1 MANYI
6 VTGAAGFIG
15 SSLAQKL
22 IGEGHYV
29 VTIDNLST
37 GFKENI
43 PDGVDFIQGDC
54 GDAFIYE
61 KLPNKKYEAIFH
73 IAGQSSGEISFD
85 DPIYDI
91 RTNAESTLLLL
102 KYALK
107 NQCQRFIYAGTMS
120 VYGIKSDH
128 AVSEEEDCTPQS
140 FYGVAKL
147 ASEHYMRIYQQYGI
161 NSTSL
166 RLFNVYGPGQNMS
179 NLRQGMVSIF
189 MAQMIKNNH
198 VHIKGSKSRFR
209 DFVYIDDVVESFVRC
224 LTRQQTWG
232 ESINIAAGR
241 KTTVNELIGIMLAE
255 YNKKVTIDFLGSTKG
270 DIHGIWACTKKMKD
284 MLGIEDVTKLEDGLN
299 KMLLW
304 SSKAKR
310 N

>member
-15 SSLAQKL
+15 GALAKRL
-22 IGEGHYV
+22 INEGHYV

-37 GFKENI
+37 GLEENI
-43 PDGVDFIQGDC
+43 PDGVDFIHGDC
-54 GDAFIYE
+54 ADAIIVE
-61 KLPNKKYEAIFH
+61 QLPDKKYEAILH

-107 NQCQRFIYAGTMS
+107 KQCQRFIYAGTMS
-120 VYGIKSDH
+120 VYGIKPDH
-128 AVSEEEDCTPQS
+128 AVSEEEGCMPQS

-147 ASEHYMRIYQQYGI
+147 ASEHYMRIYQHYGI

-166 RLFNVYGPGQNMS
+166 RLFNVYGPGQNML

-189 MAQMIKNNH
+189 MAQMIENNH

-209 DFVYIDDVVESFVRC
+209 DFVYIDDVVESFIQC
-224 LTRQQTWG
+224 LTRQKTWG
-232 ESINIAAGR
+232 QNINIAAGR
-241 KTTVNELIGIMLAE
+241 KTTISELMDIILNE
-255 YNKKVTIDFLGSTKG
+255 YNKEVTIEYSGSTEG
-270 DIHGIWACTKKMKD
+270 DIHGIWANIDKMQSVFG
-284 MLGIEDVTKLEDGLN
+284 LPNITKLEDGVK
-299 KMLLW
+299 KMLSW
-304 SSKAKR
+304 ASNIKGK
-310 N
+310 

>member
-15 SSLAQKL
+15 GAVTRKL
-22 IGEGHYV
+22 ISDRHYV

-37 GFKENI
+37 GFKDNI
-43 PDGVDFIQGDC
+43 PIGVDFIQGDC
-54 GDAFIYE
+54 GDAAVYE
-61 KLPNKKYEAIFH
+61 KLPKKKYEAIFH

-107 NQCQRFIYAGTMS
+107 NRCQRFIYASTMS
-120 VYGIKSDH
+120 VYGIKSDS
-128 AVSEEEDCTPQS
+128 AVTEEEVCEPES

-166 RLFNVYGPGQNMS
+166 RLFNVYGPGQNML

-189 MAQMIKNNH
+189 MAQMIHDRH
-198 VHIKGSKSRFR
+198 VIIKGSESRFR
-209 DFVYIDDVVESFVRC
+209 DFVYIDDVVDAFIRC
-224 LTRQQTWG
+224 LTRQKTWG
-232 ESINIAAGR
+232 QKINIAAGR
-241 KTTVNELIGIMLAE
+241 KTTIRGLMKIMLNAFKQE
-255 YNKKVTIDFLGSTKG
+255 VTIESIGSTDG
-270 DIHGIWACTKKMKD
+270 DIHGICANTDKMQS
-284 MLGIEDVTKLEDGLN
+284 MLGFKNITNLEDGVK
-299 KMLLW
+299 KMLVW
-304 SSKAKR
+304 ASNTK
-310 N
+310 